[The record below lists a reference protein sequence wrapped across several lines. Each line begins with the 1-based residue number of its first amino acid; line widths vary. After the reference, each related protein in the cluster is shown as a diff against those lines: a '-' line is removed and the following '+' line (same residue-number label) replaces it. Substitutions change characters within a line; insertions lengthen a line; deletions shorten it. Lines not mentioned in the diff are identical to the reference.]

1 MKYKK
6 NPKPAVSDSK
16 IFKKSIWLIINKI
29 KHPPNTVNLTYK
41 DDNYVLT

>member
-6 NPKPAVSDSK
+6 TQNQQFLILKHLK
-16 IFKKSIWLIINKI
+16 NQYEWLLTKI